1 MKTKFTTLL
10 LALTMVGST
19 VLLNS
24 CKKDDD
30 TGSSSGGGGGTSPQE
45 NSIAATIG
53 THVLDP
59 AGLPIVAFDAS
70 NGSLSITSNDKDQST
85 TLALYISVDG
95 ANEQQ
100 IGGTAFASVQVG
112 GKLYDADGGKVTL
125 TTNDKTNR
133 IVAGKFVFSAKDSQQ
148 FNIDVSDGSFYIK
161 Y

>member
-1 MKTKFTTLL
+1 MMKTKFTTLV
-10 LALTMVGST
+10 LAIAMIGST
-19 VLLNS
+19 ALLNS

-30 TGSSSGGGGGTSPQE
+30 SGSNGGGSTPKA
-45 NSIAATIG
+45 NSVGATIG

-59 AGLPIVAFDAS
+59 AASPIVAYDAS

-85 TLALYISVDG
+85 TLALYFSVNG

-133 IVAGKFVFSAKDSQQ
+133 IVAGTFVFSAKDSQQ
-148 FNIDVSDGSFYIK
+148 FNIDVSDGTFYIK